1 MTSLG
6 VTKVGTGGQSSSSTR
21 DITRG
26 GSKNMKPGRKPKPRK
41 LKLVEGNPGKRKINR
56 REPQPKSEIPTCPRQ
71 LNATARAEWKR
82 VSAILH
88 RNGLISLLD
97 RAALAAYCSSYARY
111 IYFEAKLAKKPS
123 LAIQKL
129 GTKANPYEQASPMFT
144 IMKQSMKDMN
154 SFLAKFGMSPS
165 DRVGLV
171 GSLDPDNRSL
181 AQRIRDRR
189 KDKK

>member
-1 MTSLG
+1 MG
-6 VTKVGTGGQSSSSTR
+6 K
-21 DITRG
+21 RG
-26 GSKNMKPGRKPKPRK
+26 PKPKPTK
-41 LKLVEGNPGKRKINR
+41 LKLVEGNPGKRKINK
-56 REPQPKSEIPTCPRQ
+56 REPKPTNAIPSCPRQ

-111 IYFEAKLAKKPS
+111 IYFEAKLAKKPG

-129 GTKANPYEQASPMFT
+129 GTKENPYEQVSPMFT

-181 AQRIRDRR
+181 AERIRDRR
-189 KDKK
+189 KGKK

>member
-1 MTSLG
+1 MG
-6 VTKVGTGGQSSSSTR
+6 K
-21 DITRG
+21 RG
-26 GSKNMKPGRKPKPRK
+26 PKPKPTK
-41 LKLVEGNPGKRKINR
+41 LKLVEGNPGHRNMNK
-56 REPQPKSEIPTCPRQ
+56 REPKPTNAIPSCPRQ
-71 LNATARAEWKR
+71 LSATARAEWKR

-111 IYFEAKLAKKPS
+111 IYFEGKLAKKPS
-123 LAIQKL
+123 QAIQKL
-129 GTKANPYEQASPMFT
+129 GTRGKPYEQISPTFT

-154 SFLAKFGMSPS
+154 TFLAKFGMSPS